1 MVKFEIQVTVERPV
15 EHVFRYVTDVSKLP
29 DWQSTLSEIRRASD
43 GPLAVGATL
52 VETRKFLARRWE
64 STLKVVGY
72 EPSRTFALESVSGPM
87 QYAMAYRFEGVNG
100 GTKITLLGTG
110 DPGPF
115 FRLAEPLVGRAAER
129 EFRGDLETLKDILES
144 LE

>member
-1 MVKFEIQVTVERPV
+1 MVKFEIQVTVDRPV
-15 EHVFRYVTDVSKLP
+15 EDVFKYVTDVSKLP
-29 DWQSTLSEIRRASD
+29 DWQSTLSEIRTASN
-43 GPLAVGATL
+43 GPLAIGATL

-72 EPSRTFALESVSGPM
+72 EPNRTFALESVSGPM
-87 QYAMAYRFEGVNG
+87 QYAMAYRFDGMNG
-100 GTKITLLGTG
+100 RTRITLQGTG

-115 FRLAEPLVGRAAER
+115 FRIAEPLVGRAAER

-144 LE
+144 VD

>member
-1 MVKFEIQVTVERPV
+1 MVKFEVQVTVKRPV
-15 EHVFRYVTDVSKLP
+15 ELVFRYVTDVSKLP

-43 GPLAVGATL
+43 GPLAIGAML

-72 EPSRTFALESVSGPM
+72 EPNRTFALESVSGPM

-100 GTKITLLGTG
+100 GTKITLIGTG
-110 DPGPF
+110 DPGPYF
-115 FRLAEPLVGRAAER
+115 KFAEPLVGRAAER
-129 EFRGDLETLKDILES
+129 EFRGDLETLKDVLES
-144 LE
+144 HD

>member
-15 EHVFRYVTDVSKLP
+15 EDVFKYVTDVSKLP
-29 DWQSTLSEIRRASD
+29 DWQSTLSEIRRESN

-52 VETRKFLARRWE
+52 VETRKFLAR
-64 STLKVVGY
+64 
-72 EPSRTFALESVSGPM
+72 
-87 QYAMAYRFEGVNG
+87 FEGADG

-129 EFRGDLETLKDILES
+129 EFRGDLETLKDVLES
-144 LE
+144 HD